1 MYKTK
6 ITPIVAVVLVFGL
19 ALTGCSSFNSA
30 ISKITGA
37 INWTIEQEGSTGGAN
52 PQGTTTRLK
61 ISFNSKVS
69 GLAAEEI
76 EIEGAASI
84 DPAGEWEEQGNVW
97 IIPVIVNE
105 SDSVSVKITR
115 PGIMSGTRYVKV
127 YKSGVAAPI
136 SYTAEANGGET
147 VNSTVINLVFDEAI
161 NDLSVGDITLGATLS
176 LSSGSATR
184 ETLSGGGKEWAL
196 TITAVTQ
203 GDMRVTI
210 KKTGISAT
218 SRTVTIFKT
227 VSNTYNL
234 TGLSA
239 YNGQEIMVGL
249 FDAKDAIG
257 TDTLY
262 SPVRGLGTITNL
274 GTARV
279 SFFELNGAS
288 WNGTGSKYA
297 CLIILNGNKLPVV
310 SVSKN
315 TVNYSASA
323 KNPSIIYN
331 NSNFEEYAFKYTFGE
346 AALKMGIEP
355 DFDSAGMVLDD
366 FIALKYPGRNY
377 DAWVKMAEAEMYR
390 NDTWGPYNGGNQIK
404 ADTVFFLKVPLD
416 IVLKWNNCYPEHFAG
431 YGG

>member
-1 MYKTK
+1 MFKMK
-6 ITPIVAVVLVFGL
+6 VIGILVIILIFGL
-19 ALTGCSSFNSA
+19 YLTGCSSFNSA

-37 INWTIEQEGSTGGAN
+37 INWTVEQEGSTGGVN

-61 ISFNSKVS
+61 ISFNSKVN
-69 GLAAEEI
+69 GLAAEEV

-84 DPAGEWEEQGNVW
+84 DSAEEWKEEGNTW
-97 IIPVIVNE
+97 IIPVIVSE

-127 YKSGVAAPI
+127 YKSGVAAPV
-136 SYTAEANGGET
+136 SYTAEANGGENL
-147 VNSTVINLVFDEAI
+147 NSTVINFVFDEAI
-161 NDLSVGDITLGATLS
+161 NDLAVGDITLGATLS

-184 ETLSGGGKEWAL
+184 ETLSGGGTDWAL

-203 GDMRVTI
+203 GDIRVTV
-210 KKTGISAT
+210 KKPGISST

-249 FDAKDAIG
+249 FDTKDAIG
-257 TDTLY
+257 TNTLF
-262 SPVRGLGTITNL
+262 PPIRGLGTITNL

-279 SFFELNGAS
+279 SFFEENGAS
-288 WNGTGSKYA
+288 WNGAGSKYV
-297 CLIILNGNKLPVV
+297 CLIILNGNKLPVA
-310 SVSKN
+310 SVGKN
-315 TVNYSASA
+315 TVNYSSSA
-323 KNPSIIYN
+323 KNPSIIFN
-331 NSNFEEYAFKYTFGE
+331 NSNFEEYAFRYTFGE

-355 DFDSAGMVLDD
+355 DFGASGLVLDD
-366 FIALKYPGRNY
+366 FIALKFPGRNY
-377 DAWVKMAEAEMYR
+377 DAWVNMVTTEMYR
-390 NDTWGPYNGGNQIK
+390 NTEWGLYNGGNQIK

-416 IVLKWNNCYPEHFAG
+416 IILKWNNGYPDHFSG